1 MCCPSGFERD
11 EALKI
16 LSEMENRN
24 EDGCGYSYLNG
35 NGEFEINKYALS
47 FSDVLEKRLPFLDH
61 MPYYYGW
68 TIIHLRS
75 ASCGKIKQENSHPFL
90 SSNRNFCTIH
100 NGHYSDSKVI
110 KLCLSNDFS
119 PKGETDSELLSE
131 LIGRFGPR
139 KFFDAIDYAGVFASL
154 HKSGELFVI
163 KSSGQLEFNYSK
175 NKKVLISSELS
186 YKDYPKSL
194 IAMNGLYKFSKNG
207 HFISYKPSETFNTN
221 NQYDWLNK
229 SKRSI
234 NVKVL
239 PAKIPFHHQL
249 PSYYE
254 NFVD

>member
-1 MCCPSGFERD
+1 
-11 EALKI
+11 
-16 LSEMENRN
+16 MEGHNTDGTGSAYIKDN
-24 EDGCGYSYLNG
+24 E
-35 NGEFEINKYALS
+35 FI
-47 FSDVLEKRLPFLDH
+47 LEKYPFALTDILKEGIPFLSH
-61 MPYYYGW
+61 MPCNSH
-68 TIIHLRS
+68 TIVHLRS
-75 ASCGKIKQENSHPFL
+75 STHGKNTYANTHPFL
-90 SSNRNFCTIH
+90 TKNYCVIH
-100 NGHYSDSKVI
+100 NGVWNEHSLARAFLEKFI
-110 KLCLSNDFS
+110 KID
-119 PKGETDSELLSE
+119 GETDSQVAAETIE
-131 LIGRFGPR
+131 FIGPK
-139 KFFDAIDYAGVFASL
+139 KFFEVVDYGGVFLVL
-154 HKSGELFVI
+154 HKNGELYVI
-163 KSSGQLEFNYSK
+163 KTSGQLEFNYSK

-194 IAMNGLYKFSKNG
+194 IVMNGLYKFSKNG